1 MIRYFSRPMPL
12 VLLLAFATAIPIVM
26 AGFRVVQIP
35 AGLLPEDSLR
45 LGVAPASMWLHALA
59 GILFGVLG
67 PLQFARAL
75 RSRFGALH
83 RLSGRV
89 FVLAGLVLALSGLSL
104 LLRLDSATTPL
115 LDIARAVFSVTL
127 IGALA
132 LGVRAAQARNM
143 ATHSAWMI
151 RAYAIGIGGPTVSVV
166 MFPIYLVTGAP
177 VTGLASDLVFVGWW
191 LAMIVVA
198 ESVIVLNQQEKTSL

>member
-12 VLLLAFATAIPIVM
+12 VLLLLFASAIPIVM

-35 AGLLPEDSLR
+35 AGMLPDDSLR
-45 LGVAPASMWLHALA
+45 LGAAPVSMWLHSLA

-75 RSRFGALH
+75 WSRFGALH

-89 FVLAGLVLALSGLSL
+89 FVLAGLMLALSGLSL

-115 LDIARAVFSVTL
+115 LDIARAIFSVLL
-127 IGALA
+127 IGALV
-132 LGVRAAQARNM
+132 LGVRAAQARNI
-143 ATHSAWMI
+143 ASHGAWMI
-151 RAYAIGIGGPTVSVV
+151 RAYAIGVGGTTVAVV
-166 MFPIYLVTGAP
+166 MFPIYLITGAP

-191 LAMIVVA
+191 LTMIWVA
-198 ESVIVLNQQEKTSL
+198 ECIIILNQLEKTYL